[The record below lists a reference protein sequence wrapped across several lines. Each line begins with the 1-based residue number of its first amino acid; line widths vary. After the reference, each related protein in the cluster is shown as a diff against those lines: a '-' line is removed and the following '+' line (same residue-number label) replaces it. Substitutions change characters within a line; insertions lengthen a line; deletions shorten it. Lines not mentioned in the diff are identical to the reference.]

1 MKRNF
6 HKSCGNCIHYL
17 RMRHVIKRC
26 KKIQC
31 KTNYHCGASKIIAW
45 DFGGLCLLFDA
56 RGTPQY
62 QAPHY
67 WCKMWKGIKYDK
79 IKERHKMKEMLKG
92 RT

>member
-6 HKSCGNCIHYL
+6 HKSCGNCFWYQ
-17 RMRHVIKRC
+17 RMH
-26 KKIQC
+26 
-31 KTNYHCGASKIIAW
+31 SKWSAQRGE
-45 DFGGLCLLFDA
+45 DFGGLCLLIDG
-56 RGTPQY
+56 RGGPQY